1 MKKYLLVLMVVVLSL
16 SAQSTVPQLD
26 SPQQVY
32 TGDLHFMSITV
43 TGNYF
48 SNFTIANIIQLLSG
62 MSKAGHTSGVSG
74 NWWNMGWADQT
85 DYNNAMADLIKEL
98 KAYYNSFPASSEV
111 LSASL
116 NNGQTVYATQFGEIV
131 GGDAKSNVSVQQ
143 DYGQGGGVVTVNGV
157 DYDADDIDTKDNT
170 KEQEIRLSTNPTATL
185 HTEYT
190 YNGQKITAEEYQ
202 AYKSQYEAAKEAYEA
217 ALTAQTSTAKELQEL
232 QAALTSAEA
241 KFTEV
246 EVATKAY
253 ETAKAEAEAAASALA
268 NAEALAN
275 KKAEEATVAQ
285 KALNDAETLANEKA
299 AEATAAQQ
307 ALNDAETL
315 ANEKAAEATAAQ
327 QALNDAE
334 TLANE
339 KAAEATAA
347 QQALDSM
354 DENSE
359 SYAEA
364 KERAENA
371 KAEAEAATQALNEA
385 QEAKEAKDTAAQ
397 EAQTALTNAQNDKEA
412 KDTAA
417 QEAND
422 ALDTATKAAQDA
434 TKAAQD
440 ATKAAQDALETK
452 EAKDT
457 VANNAKSTLD
467 SKEMTLEEAKAAKE
481 DAKTDAATA
490 KTNNDAALETLNT
503 ASDLQNSTK
512 TQVEQ
517 WEKNEYNTY
526 SAQDKNGNTV
536 ATDKY
541 GYQINEDGTRAT
553 ETVKDGTQN
562 VYVKDENG
570 EWKLLTVL
578 TETQT
583 KVNKANINAGSNS
596 YVDNATGKTVYMSNV
611 LSNSVTKYET
621 DASKVSEA
629 TSAQKDL
636 YTAEMETENTSTQT
650 LTFYAGRNST
660 SYVNNGAWDLGSN
673 ASVTKDKAKSVL
685 TIKTSSGK
693 TYNIQ
698 AYSTTTPLVLDM
710 DGDGKLEASKGEHL
724 PHNLTT
730 DPANMVNFD
739 INGDGFDELV
749 EWVGPNDG
757 LLVRYTE
764 GEEMTGL
771 NLFGSATGFQDGY
784 QSLSVLDANK
794 DNVISGAELEGLS
807 VWQDAN
813 GNAKVDAGEIKTVQA
828 LGITAINVTH
838 IGLKSSFQRNGKYA
852 TMWDWHPCT
861 IVVRKMD

>member
-1 MKKYLLVLMVVVLSL
+1 MIQGVFMKKYLLVLMVVVLSL
-16 SAQSTVPQLD
+16 SAQSTTPQLD

-48 SNFTIANIIQLLSG
+48 TNFTIANIIQLLSG

-170 KEQEIRLSTNPTATL
+170 KEQEIRLSSNPTATL
-185 HTEYT
+185 HTEYL

-202 AYKSQYEAAKEAYEA
+202 AYQSQYEAAKEAYEA
-217 ALTAQTSTAKELQEL
+217 ALTAQQATAKELEDL
-232 QAALTSAEA
+232 RAALTSAEA

-246 EVATKAY
+246 EAATQAY
-253 ETAKAEAEAAASALA
+253 ETAKAEAEAAAQALT
-268 NAEALAN
+268 NAENAKDNADLAASEAAQAL
-275 KKAEEATVAQ
+275 K
-285 KALNDAETLANEKA
+285 DAEA
-299 AEATAAQQ
+299 
-307 ALNDAETL
+307 
-315 ANEKAAEATAAQ
+315 
-327 QALNDAE
+327 
-334 TLANE
+334 LANE

-371 KAEAEAATQALNEA
+371 KAEAEATAKALEEA
-385 QEAKEAKDTAAQ
+385 QKAKEDKDAAAKDALEAKDAAEKAKEDKDAAAQ
-397 EAQTALTNAQNDKEA
+397 EAQTALTNAQNAKDA

-417 QEAND
+417 SD
-422 ALDTATKAAQDA
+422 
-434 TKAAQD
+434 
-440 ATKAAQDALETK
+440 
-452 EAKDT
+452 
-457 VANNAKSTLD
+457 AKSTLD
-467 SKEMTLEEAKAAKE
+467 SKEMTLEQATAAKE
-481 DAKTDAATA
+481 AAQTNVATA
-490 KTNNDAALETLNT
+490 NTNNEAALETLNT
-503 ASDLQNSTK
+503 ASDLQDSTK

-517 WEKNEYNTY
+517 WTKNEYNTY

-536 ATDKY
+536 ATDAQ

-570 EWKLLTVL
+570 EWQLLTVL

-673 ASVTKDKAKSVL
+673 ASVTKAQAKSVL